1 MTSLPG
7 PPNPGNSGVLR
18 LQPRLVPLGGLRAMT
33 VRRSLPQRGRTTIGA
48 WCLIDHYGPDAVGET
63 GGMVVAPHP
72 HTGLQTAS
80 WLFEGEVDHRDSVG
94 SVARVRPGELNL
106 MTAGQGISHSELS
119 TDDTRLLHGVQL
131 WVVLPDGSRQQAPH
145 FENHVIP
152 AVEVGEWPGSVL
164 MRVFAGSLGG
174 QTAAAVVYTPLLG
187 AELTLAPGSA
197 ATLAVDPAF
206 EFGLLVDAGAV
217 TLGSD
222 AQEGEPL
229 VRPELGY
236 LPPGQGS
243 IRIENAGAE
252 PARVVLIGGEPFDE
266 KIVMW
271 WNFIGRS
278 HEEITAWRAE
288 WQSDVFDGANAEGRF
303 GVVPAADAY
312 DGLPLPAPNMP
323 GVRLKPR

>member
-1 MTSLPG
+1 MNTLPG
-7 PPNPGNSGVLR
+7 PPTQGNSGVLR

-72 HTGLQTAS
+72 HTGLQTVS

-106 MTAGQGISHSELS
+106 MTSGRGISHSELS
-119 TDDTRLLHGVQL
+119 TPDTRMLHGVQL

-152 AVEVGEWPGSVL
+152 AVEVGEGAGSVTL
-164 MRVFAGSLGG
+164 RVFAGSLGG
-174 QTAAAVVYTPLLG
+174 QTAAAQLYTPLLG
-187 AELTLAPGSA
+187 AELV
-197 ATLAVDPAF
+197 LAVGAAVTLNVDATF
-206 EFGLLVDAGAV
+206 EFGLLVDSGSV
-217 TLGSD
+217 TLGSA
-222 AQEGEPL
+222 AQPGELL

-236 LPPGQGS
+236 LPPGQAS
-243 IRIENAGAE
+243 LRIENVG
-252 PARVVLIGGEPFDE
+252 PKTARIMLIGGEPFDE

-278 HEEITAWRAE
+278 HEEIAAWRAE
-288 WQSDVFDGANAEGRF
+288 WQSEAFEGRDAAGRF
-303 GVVPAADAY
+303 GVVVAADAN
-312 DGLPLPAPNMP
+312 DGSPLPAPEMP